1 MQAMRMSAAV
11 CVAGWLCIYFAEV
24 SIFYSLMSFVIFNHK
39 AFYPPE
45 TFPDNL
51 FYMLSIT
58 KGGCSFGHWK
68 AGYRICNGSLF
79 LCGAYLFS
87 LPYDLINAI

>member
-1 MQAMRMSAAV
+1 VSAAF

-39 AFYPPE
+39 AIHSPE
-45 TFPDNL
+45 TLPVHL

-58 KGGCSFGHWK
+58 TGGCSFGHWK
-68 AGYRICNGSLF
+68 AGYRIWNGSLF
-79 LCGAYLFS
+79 LCGAYLFFS
-87 LPYDLINAI
+87 LSYSLIHAI